1 MDIEEL
7 EKRKKLITDKAQET
21 FERITGDEGLEMIDE
36 LSDIIEIYLNVV
48 TVENYYTVS
57 AEFLDQITVYE
68 ASHNL

>member
-7 EKRKKLITDKAQET
+7 EKRKKLIINKTQET
-21 FERITGDEGLEMIDE
+21 FEKITGDEGLEMIDE

-48 TVENYYTVS
+48 TVENYYTVTE
-57 AEFLDQITVYE
+57 EFLDQIIVYE